1 MLEGYVGVDGSGGG
15 DGVPR
20 SSVAE
25 PECGDE
31 LSANRTP
38 FGQKYDGVA
47 FRSRVDGFRFKYL
60 LVLLL
65 DDVKEG
71 DGKKWRLSSSAECV
85 LLGGLGEEQKGLEK
99 LRVDGCELRL
109 TSRCQLRRGSVEES
123 ISGSGLQANPL
134 LHSIEILC
142 TN

>member
-15 DGVPR
+15 DGVPP

-25 PECGDE
+25 PECSDV
-31 LSANRTP
+31 LSANWTP
-38 FGQKYDGVA
+38 LGQKYDVRA

-60 LVLLL
+60 LVVVL

-71 DGKKWRLSSSAECV
+71 DGKKKRLSSSAECV

-99 LRVDGCELRL
+99 LRVDGCELRS
-109 TSRCQLRRGSVEES
+109 TSRCQPRRGSVEES
-123 ISGSGLQANPL
+123 ISGSGFQANST
-134 LHSIEILC
+134 LHSVEMLC
-142 TN
+142 TI